1 MRLRIVNIVF
11 GLLLVPIA
19 LALPSASQTFFSRTS
34 ARWVVGQSVNTTSG
48 SVIGHP
54 ASNNTEVSEY
64 LGIPYAQPPV
74 DNLRWQPP
82 VAYTGTAPING
93 SAFVSKLLSRA
104 VDARGIVALITS
116 KGYACMQAHPS
127 LQAEHSLGIYY
138 NLTRAGY
145 YITPDVLLPDT
156 PQSEDCL
163 TLNVWTQ
170 PQTGEGSKAVL
181 VWIHGGSFTGGS
193 SSEVWFNGQS
203 IAGEQDIVLVSI
215 NYRLNIFGF
224 PGNPLS
230 ELNLG
235 IMDQRMALEWIR
247 DNIAQFGGDP
257 NRIVMFGQS
266 AGAAS
271 IDIHSYAYADDPIA
285 SAYVLQSG
293 TAWSFGLQPPPA
305 ASNLWYGAARAV
317 RCNNGMTT
325 PGAVFN
331 CMMKVPPTEL
341 IKSLPPIPYGV
352 TPGLPY
358 GPVVDGKIVFQNY
371 HDLTP
376 AARPMVIG
384 NTNDES
390 GMTKLLTPWWSGMPS
405 WYYQVQN
412 TYVFTCPAGQRAAE
426 NFANGNPTWRYRWF
440 GAFPNVLLPWTPYNG
455 SWHGSELPSI
465 FNTAPQYYYPNT
477 HRENV
482 IGQYMRGAWAAFAKD
497 PINGLN
503 NYDGWSNYDPDGE
516 TLIQIAYGNKHRD
529 NGTLPEFTLGSSLFE
544 PEGPR
549 IPIVDVVFVHGF
561 TGHPYR
567 TWASKG
573 NNSKIE
579 RDDAPEP
586 KRRKLF
592 GRKDEKTTSGKSYH
606 QFTETYWPRDF
617 VPAGVPDARVRVLTF
632 GYDTKIRH
640 VLGAQGSE
648 NSVYDHA
655 KELLQSLDDYRIDP
669 DSRKRPII
677 FIAHSLGGIVIK
689 EAIRQS
695 QRIGGSHRQRS
706 LHQISESV
714 IGIIFFGTP
723 HRGADPRGFLQH
735 IAQKVCETMGFRANK
750 QIVDT
755 LMPNSERL
763 KELLDDFPPLAREKK
778 WIVYSF
784 QEQLGVKALNGK
796 RVVEDVSSCIGDS
809 EVEVTRGIESNHMDM
824 CRFEDPDHPQ
834 YLKVASALRQIL
846 NGHKLG
852 HELQDEMSASISSD
866 YPDWKKTSSDSAS
879 PSDELPLVESSR
891 QGFQLSEHRRTELVD
906 SLAFDQ
912 IDARLANLRPPKA
925 NTCSWMLTTS
935 QYKEWK
941 QHQKLT
947 DHHGFFWIR
956 GKPGSGKSIMM
967 KYLFSKAKSTVR
979 SARVIS
985 FFFNARGAQLE
996 HSTLGLYRSLL
1007 FQLLKTDT
1015 SLHHAFDILGYHASR
1030 ATGGD
1035 WQVSTLK
1042 NVLANAIELLKGQAL
1057 ICYIDALDECPED
1070 EIRDMISFFEDLGE
1084 HALECGV
1091 RLHICFS
1098 SRHYP
1103 HITIRTGLNL
1113 ILEDERSHT
1122 MDIKMFIDSELRIG
1136 QSENVD
1142 DIKEKV
1148 VAKASGVFLW
1158 VALVTPILNTAYDR
1172 GKTRE
1177 LMKKLNELPPRL
1189 SDLFRDILL
1198 RDSRNREALLLC
1210 LQWVLFA
1217 KAPMEL
1223 EVLYFAIGED
1233 AGDDDFFWNH
1243 EQLSKEDMSR
1253 HLLDTS
1259 KGLIEETKSK
1269 TPTVQFI
1276 HESFRDFL
1284 LKENGL
1290 KQLWPNLGDNY
1301 DAESHG
1307 SLAKRCLQQV
1317 NTNMARRL
1325 ELPNPLPETPSEI
1338 ENLRGDIR
1346 LAFPFMEYAIIGIIH
1361 HSNAA
1366 QALGISQL
1374 EFIQQFPLGAWMACH
1389 NAIVKH
1395 RSRRHPS
1402 DTSLLYILA
1411 EHDLASLVLIHPDR
1425 LQHHQIQGG
1434 RYRYPLLAALACGSR
1449 QVSRDLGWQVFL
1461 DQGILMMED
1470 PDYEAYFS
1478 SLKPNRGFQTR
1489 KRTLLDGVLAFSC
1502 APAFGALL
1510 SLGASI
1516 SEVDGPRQSVLTRAK
1531 TPKMVE
1537 ALILSGADPN
1547 QKNADGYPIVLGP
1560 HWRSRDVY
1568 KTLLQYGF
1576 ERAAS
1581 DAEGRTIFSYAAEY
1595 NHVGCFE
1602 DMPSELDAK
1611 LVNVPDSRG
1620 MTPFLHAARN
1630 GHTDV
1635 LKLLYRIE
1643 GVDPDLA
1650 DNGGRTPLSYAVGHS
1665 IKATGLLLESG
1676 KVDSD
1681 SKDNKGGTPLSYAV
1695 VYSIEATRLLLKSG
1709 KVDPDSKDNEGRTPL
1724 SYAVEYS
1731 IETTRMLLESGK
1743 VDPGSTD
1750 NEGRTPLS
1758 YAAQALNSGT
1768 FTLLLNT
1775 GKVDI
1780 KSKDNEGRTALW
1792 YTMKKCR
1799 VDTAAYPTIGSD
1811 PEVTDTEGRTPLSH
1825 VCSGL
1830 RYPVDCKFLLESW
1843 KADPNSK
1850 DSNGRTPL
1858 SYAIEIGRANQAMV
1872 LLNSG
1877 KVEPDSQDKDGKTPL
1892 RWLVDR
1898 ASDFYLAEYC
1908 IQLLL
1913 RTGQVDP
1920 LRKAKDGLSPLEA
1933 AKLNTNKDMRRLI
1946 VMMEHFMKTGE
1957 TLDRESLNR
1966 MVYA

>member
-1 MRLRIVNIVF
+1 MQLRIVNIVV
-11 GLLLVPIA
+11 GLLVVPIA

-34 ARWVVGQSVNTTSG
+34 ARWVVGQTVNTTSG

-93 SAFVSKLLSRA
+93 SAF
-104 VDARGIVALITS
+104 
-116 KGYACMQAHPS
+116 
-127 LQAEHSLGIYY
+127 AEHSLRIYH

-170 PQTGEGSKAVL
+170 PQTGEASKAVL

-203 IAGEQDIVLVSI
+203 IAGEQDTVLVSI

-271 IDIHSYAYADDPIA
+271 IDIHSYAYANDPIA

-317 RCNNGMTT
+317 GCNNGMTT

-331 CMMKVPPTEL
+331 CMMKVPSTEL

-412 TYVFTCPAGQRAAE
+412 TYVFTCPAGQRAAV

-497 PINGLN
+497 PINGLD
-503 NYDGWSNYDPDGE
+503 NYDGWSDYDPDGE
-516 TLIQIAYGNKHRD
+516 TLIRIAYGNKHRD
-529 NGTLPEFTLGSSLFE
+529 NGTLPEFTLGSS
-544 PEGPR
+544 R
-549 IPIVDVVFVHGF
+549 DVVFVHGF

-567 TWASKG
+567 TWAPKG
-573 NNSKIE
+573 NSKVE
-579 RDDAPEP
+579 RDGAAEP
-586 KRRKLF
+586 KCRKLF
-592 GRKDEKTTSGKSYH
+592 GGKDERTTSGRSHH
-606 QFTETYWPRDF
+606 QLTETYWPRDF
-617 VPAGVPDARVRVLTF
+617 VPAVVPDARVRVLTF
-632 GYDTKIRH
+632 GYDTNIRH
-640 VLGAQGSE
+640 ALGPQGSKS
-648 NSVYDHA
+648 SVYDHA
-655 KELLQSLDDYRIDP
+655 KELLQSLDDYRIDG
-669 DSRKRPII
+669 DSRKRRII
-677 FIAHSLGGIVIK
+677 FIAHSLGGIVVK

-695 QRIGGSHRQRS
+695 QRVGGSHRQRS

-735 IAQKVCETMGFRANK
+735 IAQNVMETIGFSANIH
-750 QIVDT
+750 IVNT

-763 KELLDDFPPLAREKK
+763 KELLDDFPPLSREKK

-784 QEQLGVKALNGK
+784 QEQLGVKALGGK
-796 RVVEDVSSCIGDS
+796 KVVEDVSSCIGDP

-824 CRFEDPDHPQ
+824 CRFDDPDHPQ
-834 YLKVASALRQIL
+834 YVKVASALRQIL
-846 NGHKLG
+846 DGHNLG
-852 HELQDEMSASISSD
+852 THELQDETSPSITSD
-866 YPDWKKTSSDSAS
+866 KPDWEKTSPDSES
-879 PSDELPLVESSR
+879 PSEELPLVELSP

-912 IDARLANLRPPKA
+912 IDARLADLRPPKA
-925 NTCSWMLTTS
+925 KTCSWMLTTT

-979 SARVIS
+979 GARVIS

-1007 FQLLKTDT
+1007 FQLLKVDT
-1015 SLHHAFDILGYHASR
+1015 SLHHSFDVLGYHASR
-1030 ATGGD
+1030 ATSGD

-1042 NVLANAIELLKGQAL
+1042 NILAQAIELLKGQAL

-1070 EIRDMISFFEDLGE
+1070 EIRDMISFFEDIGE
-1084 HALECGV
+1084 HAVESGV

-1158 VALVTPILNTAYDR
+1158 VALVAPILNKAYDR

-1177 LMKKLNELPPRL
+1177 LMKKLNELPPCL
-1189 SDLFRDILL
+1189 GDLFRDILL

-1210 LQWVLFA
+1210 LRWVLFA
-1217 KAPMEL
+1217 KAPMKL
-1223 EVLYFAIGED
+1223 EVLYFAVGED
-1233 AGDDDFFWNH
+1233 AGDNDFFWNH
-1243 EQLSKEDMSR
+1243 EELSTEAMR
-1253 HLLDTS
+1253 LHLLDTS

-1269 TPTVQFI
+1269 NPTMQFI
-1276 HESFRDFL
+1276 HESVRDFL

-1290 KQLWPNLGDNY
+1290 KELRPNLGDNY
-1301 DAESHG
+1301 EAESHG
-1307 SLAKRCLQQV
+1307 SLAQRCLQQV
-1317 NTNMARRL
+1317 NTNISRRL
-1325 ELPNPLPETPSEI
+1325 QLPNPLPKTPSGSEK
-1338 ENLRGDIR
+1338 LQDDIR
-1346 LAFPFMEYAIIGIIH
+1346 LAFPFMEYAIMGILH

-1389 NAIVKH
+1389 NVIVKH

-1434 RYRYPLLAALACGSR
+1434 RYRYPLLAALVCGSR

-1461 DQGILMMED
+1461 DQGILMTED
-1470 PDYEAYFS
+1470 PEHEAYLS
-1478 SLKPNRGFQTR
+1478 SLKPNRKFQIQ
-1489 KRTLLDGVLAFSC
+1489 KRTLLEGVLAFNC
-1502 APAFGALL
+1502 IPAVGALL
-1510 SLGASI
+1510 SLGASNN
-1516 SEVDGPRQSVLTRAK
+1516 EVDGFRQSALRRAK
-1531 TPKMVE
+1531 TPKMAE
-1537 ALILSGADPN
+1537 ALVLHGVDPN
-1547 QKNADGYPIVLGP
+1547 QKDADGYPIVLGP
-1560 HWRSRDVY
+1560 HLRGRDIY

-1576 ERAAS
+1576 EGAAF
-1581 DAEGRTIFSYAAEY
+1581 DAEGRTIFSYAAED
-1595 NHVGCFE
+1595 N
-1602 DMPSELDAK
+1602 
-1611 LVNVPDSRG
+1611 NV
-1620 MTPFLHAARN
+1620 
-1630 GHTDV
+1630 
-1635 LKLLYRIE
+1635 
-1643 GVDPDLA
+1643 
-1650 DNGGRTPLSYAVGHS
+1650 
-1665 IKATGLLLESG
+1665 
-1676 KVDSD
+1676 
-1681 SKDNKGGTPLSYAV
+1681 
-1695 VYSIEATRLLLKSG
+1695 G
-1709 KVDPDSKDNEGRTPL
+1709 KVDPNL
-1724 SYAVEYS
+1724 A
-1731 IETTRMLLESGK
+1731 
-1743 VDPGSTD
+1743 D

-1758 YAAQALNSGT
+1758 YAAQALNEDT

-1775 GKVDI
+1775 RKVNI
-1780 KSKDNEGRTALW
+1780 ESKDNQGRTALW
-1792 YTMKKCR
+1792 YTMQGCG
-1799 VDTAAYPTIGSD
+1799 VDTAAYPTIASD

-1825 VCSGL
+1825 VCSSWGS
-1830 RYPVDCKFLLESW
+1830 PHICKFLLESW
-1843 KADPNSK
+1843 KADPDSK

-1858 SYAIEIGRANQAMV
+1858 SYAIECGNKARAEV
-1872 LLNSG
+1872 LLDSG
-1877 KVEPDSQDKDGKTPL
+1877 KVEPDSHDISGKTPL
-1892 RWLVDR
+1892 RWLVDS
-1898 ASDFYLAEYC
+1898 ASYVHLAESC
-1908 IQLLL
+1908 IRLLL
-1913 RTGQVDP
+1913 RTGRVDP

-1933 AKLNTNKDMRRLI
+1933 AKLNTKQDMRGYI
-1946 VMMEHFMKTGE
+1946 VMMEDFTKTGE
-1957 TLDRESLNR
+1957 TLDPTGVDR
-1966 MVYA
+1966 MTCL